1 MIVVLDTTI
10 VSAVMR
16 AEPTATRRLL
26 ALRPGDVSVPQPA
39 FAEVQYGIARL
50 SPSRKRAELEA
61 RFAIV
66 RRDLTAMPWSDRVTD
81 LFGEIKADLER
92 RGKRCDDLDV
102 AIAAHARAADAVLVT
117 RNAKHF
123 APIRDLVIDAWL

>member
-1 MIVVLDTTI
+1 MVVLDTTI

-16 AEPTATRRLL
+16 AEPSVAKRLL
-26 ALRPGDVSVPQPA
+26 ALRPGDVLVPQPA

-50 SPSRKRAELEA
+50 TPSRKRAELEV

-66 RRDLTAMPWSDRVTD
+66 RRDLSAMPWSNLVTD

-102 AIAAHARAADAVLVT
+102 AIAAHARSVDAVLVT

-123 APIRDLVIDAWL
+123 AAVRDLVIDDWL